1 MALKQKTLHSTNK
14 TSNSHPDFWDK
25 AYIEGN
31 TGWDIGTKTPIFDH
45 WINSIDKSKNICVLG
60 AGNGWDAINF
70 AQKGHKVTAVDFAPS
85 AINSMIDRSEK
96 NSVKMNIVQLNIFD
110 LPKYYRF
117 FFDVVV
123 EYTCFCAID
132 PIDRQKYIET
142 VSGILKKS
150 GLFVGYSGC
159 PPILNVYN
167 LRVDQKEKNCYELN
181 KSILE
186 LVNKQKINN
195 LIFISKWVYY
205 TDGDHRGANLNALSL
220 EPRRSSNETLSKEAF
235 TQGLMSTIEEYKKIG
250 KKVFIVEQ
258 APFQTFNPK
267 QIYYGSLK
275 DLENL

>member
-31 TGWDIGTKTPIFDH
+31 TGWDIGSKTPIFDN

-85 AINSMIDRSEK
+85 AINSMINRAKK

-150 GLFVGYSGC
+150 GLFVGILFPLDGKDIDSG
-159 PPILNVYN
+159 PPFNVD
-167 LRVDQKEKNCYELN
+167 L
-181 KSILE
+181 
-186 LVNKQKINN
+186 
-195 LIFISKWVYY
+195 
-205 TDGDHRGANLNALSL
+205 
-220 EPRRSSNETLSKEAF
+220 NETLNMFDKFLYRKECEKSPHSIKPRKGREIF
-235 TQGLMSTIEEYKKIG
+235 
-250 KKVFIVEQ
+250 FIYE
-258 APFQTFNPK
+258 K
-267 QIYYGSLK
+267 
-275 DLENL
+275 